1 MTPRR
6 PDHDAP
12 FQTIGQVADH
22 YQTSERQVHRW
33 ITDGKLVVHRFG
45 RMVRVHKKDR
55 ENFEKLHRC
64 P

>member
-1 MTPRR
+1 MTSNKADR
-6 PDHDAP
+6 DAP

-33 ITDGKLVVHRFG
+33 IKAGKLVVHRFG
-45 RMVRVHKKDR
+45 RMVRVYKKDR